1 MTEQKIKLIARIFL
15 FIIYFVG
22 LVGISIPSLQGMYV
36 ELTPFSLL
44 ISGLIL
50 LAFHEKW
57 NLSFIIVII
66 LIFLAGFAIEA
77 YGVYSGEIF
86 GQYSYSNVLGWKLF
100 ETPVIIGLNWLILIY
115 CGYYIVSRFIH
126 KPVFQ
131 ISVGSLLLVAFD
143 LLLEPVALETGMWS
157 WAVGKPLFQNY
168 LAWFVIS
175 VVLMSL
181 FPLFKVKLSNPV
193 AGYLFLFMV
202 MFFGALNITL

>member
-57 NLSFIIVII
+57 NLSFIIVIV
-66 LIFLAGFAIEA
+66 LIFLLGFTIEA

-100 ETPVIIGLNWLILIY
+100 NTPVIIGLNWLILVY
-115 CGYYIVSRFIH
+115 CGYYLVSRFIH

-131 ISVGSLLLVAFD
+131 IPVGALLLVAFD
-143 LLLEPVALETGMWS
+143 FLLEPVAIETEMWS
-157 WAVGKPLFQNY
+157 WTVGKPLFQNY
-168 LAWFVIS
+168 LAWFAIS
-175 VVLMSL
+175 IVLMSL

-202 MFFGALNITL
+202 MFFGVLNITL

>member
-57 NLSFIIVII
+57 NLSFIIVIV
-66 LIFLAGFAIEA
+66 LIFLLGFTIEA

-100 ETPVIIGLNWLILIY
+100 NTPVIIGLNWLILVY
-115 CGYYIVSRFIH
+115 CGYYLVSRFIH

-131 ISVGSLLLVAFD
+131 IPVGALLLVAFD
-143 LLLEPVALETGMWS
+143 FLLEPVAIETEMWS
-157 WAVGKPLFQNY
+157 WTVGKPLFQNY
-168 LAWFVIS
+168 LAWFAIS

-202 MFFGALNITL
+202 MFFGVLNITL

>member
-36 ELTPFSLL
+36 KLTPFSLL

-57 NLSFIIVII
+57 NISFIIVIV
-66 LIFLAGFAIEA
+66 LIFLGGFAIEA

-86 GQYSYSNVLGWKLF
+86 GQYSYSHVLGWRLF
-100 ETPVIIGLNWLILIY
+100 KTPVIIGLNWLILVY
-115 CGYYIVSRFIH
+115 CGYYLVSRFIH

-131 ISVGSLLLVAFD
+131 IPVGAILLVGFD
-143 LLLEPVALETGMWS
+143 LLLEPVAVETGMWYWS
-157 WAVGKPLFQNY
+157 TSQPQFQNY
-168 LAWFVIS
+168 IAWFGIS
-175 VVLMSL
+175 LVLMSL
-181 FPLFKVKLSNPV
+181 FPLFKVKLKNPV

>member
-36 ELTPFSLL
+36 KLTPFSLL

-57 NLSFIIVII
+57 NLSFIIVIV
-66 LIFLAGFAIEA
+66 LIFLFGFAIEA

-86 GQYSYSNVLGWKLF
+86 GQYSYSTVLGWQLF
-100 ETPVIIGLNWLILIY
+100 NTPVIIGLNWLILVY
-115 CGYYIVSRFIH
+115 CGYYLVSRFIRN
-126 KPVFQ
+126 PVFQ
-131 ISVGSLLLVAFD
+131 VAAGGLLLVVFD
-143 LLLEPVALETGMWS
+143 LLLEPVAIETNMWS
-157 WAVGKPLFQNY
+157 WNTGNPMFQNY
-168 LAWFVIS
+168 LAWFAIS
-175 VVLMSL
+175 VILMSL

-202 MFFGALNITL
+202 MFFGVLNITL

>member
-36 ELTPFSLL
+36 KLTPFSLL

-57 NLSFIIVII
+57 NLSFIIVIV
-66 LIFLAGFAIEA
+66 LIFLFGFAIEA

-86 GQYSYSNVLGWKLF
+86 GQYSYSTVLGWQLF
-100 ETPVIIGLNWLILIY
+100 NTPVIIGLNWLILVY
-115 CGYYIVSRFIH
+115 CGYYLVSRFIRN
-126 KPVFQ
+126 PVFQ
-131 ISVGSLLLVAFD
+131 VAAGGLLLVVFD
-143 LLLEPVALETGMWS
+143 LLLEPVAIETNMWS
-157 WAVGKPLFQNY
+157 WNTGNPMFQNY
-168 LAWFVIS
+168 LAWFAIS
-175 VVLMSL
+175 VILMSL
-181 FPLFKVKLSNPV
+181 FPMFKVKLSNPV

-202 MFFGALNITL
+202 MFFGVLNITL